1 MSKTSIFAFG
11 VAIVIAIAVLV
22 IYTCAYTVKEHEQ
35 AVILAFGEVVGEP
48 ISEPGLHFKNPLFEA
63 RMFDKR
69 WLAWD
74 GDPNQITT
82 LDKRYILI
90 DVFARWKIVDPLI
103 FIEKLRDEQ
112 SAQGRLDDILDS
124 ATRNVI
130 ANHNLIEAIRSTNR
144 RFKISK
150 EERENL
156 LSTYSDKEEDF
167 SKDLP
172 LADDADE
179 LMEVDSDILA
189 DTDTDAINSDVLDTD
204 ADATDT
210 DVAQPTEPVVAQ
222 TDLSKKSDTN
232 VKSDKKDDSKSQKE
246 SQLPNI
252 YEIEQGRQKLTE
264 LIIQKASQ
272 KAREL
277 GIELKDVRLKRIDY
291 IPSVQQSVFER
302 MTSERHKV
310 AARLRSQGDGL
321 SAKII
326 GRKERDLKKIR
337 SVAYRRAEEIKGNAD
352 AAAARIYAGAYKRDP
367 QLYKFLKTLESYR
380 NTLGEKTW
388 LLITTDS
395 EYGTYLK
402 SSK

>member
-1 MSKTSIFAFG
+1 MNKSSIIPIIIL
-11 VAIVIAIAVLV
+11 VAVAAIAIGV
-22 IYTCAYTVKEHEQ
+22 YTCAYTVKEHEQ
-35 AVILAFGEVVGEP
+35 AVILAFGEVVGDP
-48 ISEPGLHFKNPLFEA
+48 IKEPGLHFKNPLFEA
-63 RMFDKR
+63 RKFDKR

-144 RFKISK
+144 RFKISE

-156 LSTYSDKEEDF
+156 LSAYGDMDHELSDGLPNPSSTRMNVDVDTDSSADSDSAVVSDTDSATTDTAQDEDTESAKATPAEKEPAE
-167 SKDLP
+167 
-172 LADDADE
+172 AVAAAHARDDAAAEQNIDE
-179 LMEVDSDILA
+179 N
-189 DTDTDAINSDVLDTD
+189 T
-204 ADATDT
+204 
-210 DVAQPTEPVVAQ
+210 Q
-222 TDLSKKSDTN
+222 
-232 VKSDKKDDSKSQKE
+232 
-246 SQLPNI
+246 PNI
-252 YEIEQGRQKLTE
+252 YEIDFGRKVLTQ
-264 LIIQKASQ
+264 LIIEKAKT

-291 IPSVQQSVFER
+291 IPSVQQSVFDR
-302 MTSERHKV
+302 MISERHKV

-321 SAKII
+321 SAEIL

-337 SVAYRRAEEIKGNAD
+337 SEAYRKAEEVRGIAD
-352 AAAARIYAGAYKRDP
+352 ATAARVYADAYKRDP
-367 QLYKFLKTLESYR
+367 ELYKFLKTLESYR
-380 NTLGEKTW
+380 STIGPKTW
-388 LLITTDS
+388 LVLTTNS

-402 SSK
+402 SAK